1 MCDNSFVIM
10 TWNSKRY
17 QDKCYTSL
25 VEKCSSEALRF
36 EIVVIDNGSTDGTI
50 EVLSRFQEQHPGRMK
65 VIPLK
70 RNTGTTF
77 SRNLGLKEAKG
88 KVLCIL
94 DSDTEIGSGHLS
106 QVIRKLET
114 ERTLGILAPRLVLPD
129 SQVQNSVKK
138 FPTFWQKL
146 SKIPKAVFGLAVA
159 DVDFYQNFPF
169 NNERPVDTAISACWF
184 FRREL
189 VEQVGYL
196 DENIFYAPEDI
207 DYCVRVWKSGLR
219 VTYFP
224 DLTVLHHTQQIS
236 HRKPFSQVSR
246 SHFVGLIYYF
256 RKHGGWFSAES
267 LYRHIATF
275 EGQ

>member
-1 MCDNSFVIM
+1 MCDISFVIL

-17 QDKCYTSL
+17 LDKCFTSL
-25 VEKCSSEALRF
+25 VEKCRDEKLDF
-36 EIVVIDNGSTDGTI
+36 EIVVVDNGSTDGTI
-50 EVLSRFQEQHPGRMK
+50 EVLSRFREKHPGCMK

-77 SRNLGLKEAKG
+77 SRNLGLREAKG

-94 DSDTEIGSGHLS
+94 DSDTEIGSGQLR

-114 ERTLGILAPRLVLPD
+114 ERNLGILAPRLVLPD

-146 SKIPKAVFGLAVA
+146 SKIPKAVFGLTVA

-169 NNERPVDTAISACWF
+169 NIERPVDTAISACWF

-224 DLTVLHHTQQIS
+224 ELTILHHTQQIS

-275 EGQ
+275 EGR